1 MNAQGDLV
9 KIITKMRVYKP
20 TISLKQIVLM
30 KFIINGKWV
39 TVGYRSH
46 IWRFI
51 SYKSGMSAAWVVSHY
66 KRKLQLCARPYSFQ
80 RTIDNYK
87 RVVIYIHELEQ

>member
-30 KFIINGKWV
+30 KFIITGKWV

-51 SYKSGMSAAWVVSHY
+51 S
-66 KRKLQLCARPYSFQ
+66 
-80 RTIDNYK
+80 
-87 RVVIYIHELEQ
+87 